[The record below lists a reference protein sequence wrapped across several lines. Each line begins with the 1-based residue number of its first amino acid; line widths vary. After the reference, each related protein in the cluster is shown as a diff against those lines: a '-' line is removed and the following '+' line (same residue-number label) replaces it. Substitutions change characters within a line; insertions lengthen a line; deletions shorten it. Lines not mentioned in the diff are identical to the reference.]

1 MDFVGR
7 LGLSAIRAARTLSDT
22 LSFAFQILVKMI
34 DRETY
39 NSAVRLVLF
48 RQVYF
53 TAVQILPMFLSI
65 AVIFGAVVVGISA
78 QYMKDLGLS
87 EFFGQMLRGFVVTEI
102 SPFFTVLLIAL
113 RSCSAINTEIAVM
126 KVSKEL
132 RALEAFHID
141 PARYLFVPRI
151 VNGMVSVTLLSSL
164 FAVAVLI
171 SGWLFSRIIFS
182 MSLDEYATLL
192 IASAK
197 FGYIFAMFCKCVAL
211 GFFIV
216 LIPIRFGLSATNEL
230 TSIPIAVL
238 NGMVRVFI
246 AIVLIEVLS
255 LIVTSLLGKLI

>member
-87 EFFGQMLRGFVVTEI
+87 EFFGQMLMGFVVTEI

-126 KVSKEL
+126 KVSNEL
-132 RALEAFHID
+132 HTLERFRID
-141 PARYLFVPRI
+141 TLQYLYLPRI
-151 VNGMVSVTLLSSL
+151 INGIISVCLLS
-164 FAVAVLI
+164 A
-171 SGWLFSRIIFS
+171 LFSIV
-182 MSLDEYATLL
+182 SLASGLL
-192 IASAK
+192 YSK
-197 FGYIFAMFCKCVAL
+197 AMFGMGFDAYMNLLLNSMKISDIVILLLKCATF

-216 LIPIRFGLSATNEL
+216 LVPIMSGLNATREL
-230 TSIPIAVL
+230 TSVPIAVL
-238 NGMVRVFI
+238 QGMVRVVI
-246 AIVLIEVLS
+246 AIVIIEVLS
-255 LIVTSLLGKLI
+255 LILRFI